1 MVYKHLADSLHR
13 KKEELFMENTT
24 QAKSPAK
31 RISVNTLVK
40 IAILSAVSVVVMFFS
55 FPLPFAPSFYKLD
68 LSEIPVLIGG
78 FAMGPMAALIIEGL
92 KNILNILIGGTT
104 TAGVGEFANFCM
116 GCSLAI
122 PASLF
127 YKRNKSKKTALIGLA
142 VGTVLLTIVGSAL
155 NYFVLLPAY
164 SYFMKMDLS
173 AFVSMGT
180 KVNASITD
188 LNTLVMFA
196 VVPFNLL
203 KGVVV
208 SLITVLIYKYISP
221 LLKK

>member
-1 MVYKHLADSLHR
+1 
-13 KKEELFMENTT
+13 MENTT
-24 QAKSPAK
+24 QVQGQEKFPSK

-40 IAILSAVSVVVMFFS
+40 IAILSAVSVVVMFFT

-68 LSEIPVLIGG
+68 LSEIPVLVGG
-78 FAMGPMAALIIEGL
+78 FAMGPIAALIIEAL

-116 GCSLAI
+116 GCALSI
-122 PASLF
+122 PASFL
-127 YKRNKSKKTALIGLA
+127 YKKHKSKKTAVVGLA
-142 VGTVLLTIVGSAL
+142 LGTVLLTIVGSLL

-173 AFVSMGT
+173 VFVGMGT

-188 LNTLVMFA
+188 LKTLVIFA

-203 KGVVV
+203 KCVLV
-208 SLITVLIYKYISP
+208 SIITLLIYKYISP

>member
-1 MVYKHLADSLHR
+1 
-13 KKEELFMENTT
+13 MENTT
-24 QAKSPAK
+24 QVKTPAK
-31 RISVNTLVK
+31 GMDIHTLVK
-40 IAILSAVSVVVMFFS
+40 IAILSAVSVVVMLFT

-78 FAMGPMAALIIEGL
+78 FALGPMAALIIEAL

-122 PASLF
+122 PASLL
-127 YKRNKSKKTALIGLA
+127 YKRNKSKKTAVIGL
-142 VGTVLLTIVGSAL
+142 VIGTILLTIVGSAL

-164 SYFMKMDLS
+164 SYFMKTDLS
-173 AFVSMGT
+173 VFVGMGT
-180 KVNASITD
+180 KINASITD
-188 LNTLVMFA
+188 LKTLVMFA
-196 VVPFNLL
+196 VAPFNLV